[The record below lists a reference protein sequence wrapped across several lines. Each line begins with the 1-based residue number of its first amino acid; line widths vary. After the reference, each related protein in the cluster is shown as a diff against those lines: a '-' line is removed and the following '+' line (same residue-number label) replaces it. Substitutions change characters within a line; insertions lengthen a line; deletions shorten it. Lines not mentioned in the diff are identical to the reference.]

1 MEEFIMKYTKKAPL
15 WYNPVSKDARR
26 GFQEDGLLQMAADK
40 EGRALLE
47 SYWRLYRDRLRLGL

>member
-1 MEEFIMKYTKKAPL
+1 MKHAKKTPL

-26 GFQEDGLLQMAADK
+26 EFQEDGLTRMAGDK

-47 SYWRLYRDRLRLGL
+47 SYWRLYRDRLRLGQ